1 MSVYESVCVRVSVC
15 VCAVVYL
22 ISCEKS
28 AWEISILMLLVKRK
42 LKYLEKQNNLSSN
55 PRTVLYR
62 TEVNVLY
69 VLCCYAVLYVLY
81 CTCCIVLYVL
91 YSTVPYCTFRTARAA
106 GDERSK
112 FSSSPERCFPVL
124 TARYSD

>member
-1 MSVYESVCVRVSVC
+1 MSVYESECVRVSVC

-81 CTCCIVLYVL
+81 CTVRAILYCTVLYVP
-91 YSTVPYCTFRTARAA
+91 YSTCCRGRKEQIFVI
-106 GDERSK
+106 S
-112 FSSSPERCFPVL
+112 
-124 TARYSD
+124 